1 MDMNIKQLFLTQ
13 QPVNMSFT
21 PVTKKMDE
29 KSADAMFDAN
39 GKLAPGW
46 AEPTFDDFFTKLDE
60 EPVLLDQSRMI
71 KMTSAQHD
79 LDDLDADL
87 DFQAQRDTTTG
98 NSLKL
103 TDTEI
108 PIKRTRKQLTA
119 QALQAMTVV
128 TQNFIDENIENDG
141 FMSTLM
147 NLLGNKTGPAMER
160 WGIYSDPNGTLATGE
175 ANGFAMTKGLI
186 AQAIDIKKDN
196 DTDANGLANL
206 VYSDDVVGGL
216 LDAAEMY
223 VEQDGNMKNA
233 NIVVP
238 PIMYTRAVRD
248 IATRETDYGDAIL
261 KDGKIPM
268 IMGMEVVQD
277 NTLRETRNGFD
288 KMKFTNGE
296 YKANGTNVTDMRYA
310 FIGEPSNIAFGMM
323 RDIQMYSQWDI
334 REIGYIVAILAK
346 ADAKIHRDEDTLIV
360 PFTKNEKSNS

>member
-1 MDMNIKQLFLTQ
+1 MDIKQMFLAQ

-21 PVTKKMDE
+21 PVVGRKMEE

-39 GKLAPGW
+39 GKLSPGW

-87 DFQAQRDTTTG
+87 DFEAQRDTTTG

-103 TDTEI
+103 TETEI
-108 PIKRTRKQLTA
+108 PLNRTRKQLTA
-119 QALQAMTVV
+119 QALQAMVV
-128 TQNFIDENIENDG
+128 ISQNFLDENIEHDG

-147 NLLGNKTGPAMER
+147 NLLGSKTGPAMER
-160 WGIYSDPNGTLATGE
+160 WGIYSDPNATPVQGE
-175 ANGFAMTKGLI
+175 ASGFGMTKGLI
-186 AQAIDIKKDN
+186 AQAIDIKKDTT
-196 DTDANGLANL
+196 TDANG
-206 VYSDDVVGGL
+206 
-216 LDAAEMY
+216 

-238 PIMYTRAVRD
+238 PIMYTRIVRD
-248 IATRETDYGDAIL
+248 ISTRETELGDAIL

-288 KMKFTNGE
+288 TMKFTNGE
-296 YKANGTNVTDMRYA
+296 YKANGSNVTDMRYA
-310 FIGEPSNIAFGMM
+310 FIGQPSNIAFGMM
-323 RDIQMYSQWDI
+323 RDIKMYSQWDI

-346 ADAKIHRDEDTLIV
+346 ADAKIHRDMDTLVV
-360 PFTKNEKSNS
+360 PFTKNAKSNP